1 MTRILAIE
9 TSCDETAAA
18 VIAHGRDI
26 LSNVVA
32 SQIDLHQRY
41 GGVFPEVASRQHV
54 LSINPVVEQALAE
67 AGLGWAGLDAVA
79 VTEGPGL
86 AGSLLVGVNAAKG
99 IAFMRG
105 LPLVAVNHLEGHVY
119 SNWLQPE
126 RVSGVTY
133 QVSAPPALEFPV
145 LVLIVSGGHTELV
158 LMEDH
163 GCYRRLG
170 GTLDDAAGE
179 AFDKAARLLGLPYPG
194 GPMVQRAAQGG
205 DPARFSLPRALMIQP
220 EHRYNFSFSGLKTA
234 VLRLVREQQAAL
246 GDAAWPEGYAGEV
259 DKGAG
264 RQGDKGAG
272 RQGDEGTGRQ
282 GDKETRE
289 TGEMKAGGDEDGQQR
304 KLRVIRDVAASFQA
318 AVADALVSKT
328 LLAAADCGAHHV
340 CVCGGVAANG
350 ELRRQLA
357 ERMTLPYSIPPIWL
371 CTDNAAM
378 IGAAAHYRFVA
389 GLRAGWDLDVK
400 ARLPLVSW

>member
-18 VIAHGRDI
+18 VIVDGRTI
-26 LSNVVA
+26 HSNVVA
-32 SQIDLHQRY
+32 SQIELHRRY

-54 LSINPVVEQALAE
+54 LSIVPVIEEALTQ
-67 AGLGWAGLDAVA
+67 AGLGWAELDAIA

-99 IAFMRG
+99 LAFMRG

-119 SNWLQPE
+119 SNWLEPRTMNLAAAVQD
-126 RVSGVTY
+126 
-133 QVSAPPALEFPV
+133 SALSVQRSSFPI

-163 GCYRRLG
+163 GRYRRLG

-205 DPARFSLPRALMIQP
+205 DPARFALPRGLMSP
-220 EHRYNFSFSGLKTA
+220 ETAATHRYNFSFSGLKTA
-234 VLRLVREQQAAL
+234 VLRLIREQQASL
-246 GDAAWPEGYAGEV
+246 GDAVWPEGYAAEV
-259 DKGAG
+259 GP
-264 RQGDKGAG
+264 
-272 RQGDEGTGRQ
+272 
-282 GDKETRE
+282 ETRGTE
-289 TGEMKAGGDEDGQQR
+289 RAGAEADDGRR
-304 KLRVIRDVAASFQA
+304 KVQIIRDIAASLQT
-318 AVADALVSKT
+318 AVADVLVSKT
-328 LLAAADCGAHHV
+328 LLAAADCGARHV

-357 ERMTLPYSIPPIWL
+357 ARMTLPYSIPPIWL

-378 IGAAAHYRFVA
+378 IGAAAHYRFTAGLVA
-389 GLRAGWDLDVK
+389 GPDLDVK
-400 ARLPLVSW
+400 ARWPLRSW